1 MKQLSTE
8 RKAPI
13 CYMTD
18 KEKVEKALSL
28 VNELLAMAESKDE
41 KHKQEALDR
50 GQSEEAIGESYDVFY
65 LRLLKGLLDGE
76 EL

>member
-1 MKQLSTE
+1 
-8 RKAPI
+8 
-13 CYMTD
+13 MTD

-50 GQSEEAIGESYDVFY
+50 GQYEEAIGESYDVFY

>member
-18 KEKVEKALSL
+18 KEKISTALQMVEEMLELAKKQDERHKAAAIAKGKAEQSVGESWEVFHLKALTD
-28 VNELLAMAESKDE
+28 LL
-41 KHKQEALDR
+41 R
-50 GQSEEAIGESYDVFY
+50 NG
-65 LRLLKGLLDGE
+65 
-76 EL
+76 